1 MLAWG
6 TPMTMESSIIH
17 IGKIMGDIPGMR
29 LSPLGSDAPNGFPWL
44 SQVFRE
50 GFQKKRKPPC
60 FTMVHGDLYGFMLI
74 YN

>member
-6 TPMTMESSIIH
+6 TPMTMESTINH